1 MNSWQMAQQIKHKL
15 ASVTWASG
23 SQQLVFGT
31 RSVFV
36 FSGQPPGD
44 KEMSPGFP
52 FALITIDSATA
63 DEDHPDLLQ
72 QTFGITIACE
82 VAGDAMGEHAVIG
95 SARADLGKS
104 AGAGSAEVGER
115 VRYALQSLTGLDG
128 APLIVSGAGITGPN
142 VPAEG
147 RHITFETYTV
157 TAYCTSQPYYT
168 SPEQL
173 RYVSGSWTWAGLQ
186 CSNRFDFKGYRLGY
200 QAGSKP
206 AEDPNETNIIYTGTA
221 TTYTVAKV
229 SGRVYTVW
237 ADYDPRKTGTAA
249 ATSSLVVGSWVV
261 T

>member
-15 ASVTWASG
+15 ANVTWAAG
-23 SQQLVFGT
+23 SAQYVFGP

-36 FSGQPPGD
+36 FSGQPPSD
-44 KEMSPGFP
+44 KELSPGFP
-52 FALITIDSATA
+52 FALVTIDAGTA
-63 DEDHPDLLQ
+63 DDDHPELIN
-72 QTFGITIACE
+72 QTFAVTIACE
-82 VAGDAMGEHAVIG
+82 AAGDPMGENAVIG
-95 SARADLGKS
+95 SARVDLGKS

-115 VRYALQSLTGLDG
+115 VRYALQSLSGVDG
-128 APLIVSGAGITGPN
+128 APLIVSGAGITGPS

-157 TAYCTSQPYYT
+157 NAYCTSQPYYT

-173 RYVSGSWTWAGLQ
+173 RYVSGAWRWAGLQ
-186 CSNRFDFKGYRLGY
+186 CTSRFDFKSFRLGY
-200 QAGSKP
+200 SAGSKP
-206 AEDPNETNIIYTGTA
+206 AEDPAETTIVYTGSA
-221 TTYTVAKV
+221 TSFVTTKVAGRAYTI
-229 SGRVYTVW
+229 W